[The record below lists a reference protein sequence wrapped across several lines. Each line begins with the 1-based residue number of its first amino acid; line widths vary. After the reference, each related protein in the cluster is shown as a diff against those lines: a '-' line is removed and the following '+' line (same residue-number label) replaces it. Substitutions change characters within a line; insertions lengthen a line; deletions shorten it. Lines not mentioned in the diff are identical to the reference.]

1 MEIKDLQAGQ
11 GKIDIV
17 VEIAEVSEPRTFEKF
32 GRQGK
37 VADAKAKDASGE
49 IKLTLWNEQCDMV
62 KAGMKVHI
70 INGYVSEWKGEKQL
84 GTGKFGRL
92 EVVQEGAPAEKPA
105 EAPAEPPAESKEDK
119 Q

>member
-17 VEIAEVSEPRTFEKF
+17 VEVISMQESRAFDKF
-32 GRQGK
+32 GKSGK
-37 VADAKAKDASGE
+37 VANAKAKDASGE
-49 IKLTLWNEQCDMV
+49 ITLTLWNEQCDLV

-70 INGYVSEWKGEKQL
+70 INGYVSEFRGEKQL

-92 EVVQEGAPAEKPA
+92 EIVQ
-105 EAPAEPPAESKEDK
+105 
-119 Q
+119 